1 MLLLVLFNFVIGGC
15 YILMLQKLL
24 HDFYICAMACKRS
37 INQFLNWKSS
47 AMINSTEGVGGDV
60 EQLGLAACK
69 KNKPCLRINR
79 QIWSH

>member
-1 MLLLVLFNFVIGGC
+1 
-15 YILMLQKLL
+15 
-24 HDFYICAMACKRS
+24 MACKRS

-69 KNKPCLRINR
+69 KTCLRINR
-79 QIWSH
+79 QIWPHCHQAFLLQAYI